1 MLSHGEP
8 VRVFYPQLDA
18 IDLPLR
24 FGIPLPKMK
33 GFERGV
39 VSRLHVRFR
48 AAYSELNSHRRRPF
62 SSQSVFVVQKSFC
75 PSKKE

>member
-39 VSRLHVRFR
+39 VPGSLCAFR
-48 AAYSELNSHRRRPF
+48 SACSELNSHRRRPF